1 MKIAVISFVLLALF
15 FSQSSIAQAYD
26 CPSAQTQISNEI
38 NAKKEH
44 GLALLDLNYSW

>member
-1 MKIAVISFVLLALF
+1 MKIVIASFILQSLL